1 MTKKPKISRRKAKI
15 ICFEASNY
23 GKKKSKILK
32 FQKRIQFSNLTH
44 YRNILKVQLVSGR
57 LFENNKIAVFNIMQK
72 VLKVPQTLSLSIFG
86 NFRNCG
92 ISRYIN

>member
-1 MTKKPKISRRKAKI
+1 MEKKVKNLEISEK
-15 ICFEASNY
+15 N
-23 GKKKSKILK
+23 
-32 FQKRIQFSNLTH
+32 QFSNLTH
-44 YRNILKVQLVSGR
+44 YRNILKVQVSGR

-72 VLKVPQTLSLSIFG
+72 VFKVPLTLSIFG